1 MKKED
6 INPGD
11 WHRILFG
18 EAPVEFLVE
27 VFVRTF
33 IIYTVLLIIV
43 RLLGKRMSGQLTIS
57 ELSLMVTMGAI
68 VAPAMQI
75 PQLGVLLGMM
85 ILFCALIFQR
95 TLYHFEF
102 KSQRFEEISQGTV
115 STLVENGIIQ
125 LESMDESK
133 ISRQQLFTALRNKN
147 VFNLGE
153 VSRVYMEAC
162 GTFSI
167 YKNENPFAG
176 LPIYPP
182 SDSGINGFSQKIFPD
197 KPVCETCGYV
207 SDESQKYQSCPVCN
221 SLNWIS
227 ASVSVSTSAS

>member
-6 INPGD
+6 IDPLD

-27 VFVRTF
+27 VFARTF
-33 IIYTVLLIIV
+33 IIYIALLIVV

-68 VAPAMQI
+68 AAPAMQI
-75 PQLGVLLGMM
+75 PNLGVLLGMM
-85 ILFCALIFQR
+85 ILVCALVFQR
-95 TLYHFEF
+95 SLYHFEY
-102 KSQRFEEISQGTV
+102 KSKKFEEISQGTV
-115 STLVENGIIQ
+115 STLVEDGIIQ
-125 LESMDESK
+125 LEGMDEAK
-133 ISRQQLFTALRNKN
+133 ISRQQLFAALRNEN
-147 VFNLGE
+147 VLNLGE

-167 YKNENPFAG
+167 YKNEKPVAG
-176 LPIYPP
+176 LPIFPP
-182 SDSGINGFSQKIFPD
+182 SDSGINGFSQELFAD
-197 KPVCETCGYV
+197 KQVCETCGYV

-227 ASVSVSTSAS
+227 ASVSVSSSAS

>member
-6 INPGD
+6 IDPLD

-33 IIYTVLLIIV
+33 IIYMALLIIV
-43 RLLGKRMSGQLTIS
+43 RLMGKRMSGQLTIS

-75 PQLGVLLGMM
+75 PQLGVLLGIM
-85 ILFCALIFQR
+85 ILVCALIFQR
-95 TLYHFEF
+95 TLYHFES
-102 KSQRFEEISQGTV
+102 KSQKFEEISQGTV

-125 LESMDESK
+125 LDSMDEAK
-133 ISRQQLFTALRNKN
+133 ISKQQLFTALRNKN

-153 VSRVYMEAC
+153 VSRVYM
-162 GTFSI
+162 
-167 YKNENPFAG
+167 
-176 LPIYPP
+176 
-182 SDSGINGFSQKIFPD
+182 
-197 KPVCETCGYV
+197 
-207 SDESQKYQSCPVCN
+207 
-221 SLNWIS
+221 
-227 ASVSVSTSAS
+227 